1 MKKVL
6 LIVALLLAFTMIFS
20 SCGGEKNET
29 PVEQGIVEAPAS
41 ASVDIH
47 AVMDEITSAVEMPQ
61 EVLELKT
68 NEDLSDYL
76 YVDGSLVKDFAVKM
90 DSSNIGTMLVIIE
103 ANDSASAQQVA
114 EKLEKKVADDI
125 DTYQSYNP
133 DYAGMLKDSNVNID
147 GNLVSLFVSKQADEI
162 IGIYNSYIN
171 K

>member
-6 LIVALLLAFTMIFS
+6 LIVALLLAFTIIFS

-68 NEDLSDYL
+68 NEDLGDYL

-90 DSSNIGTMLVIIE
+90 DAGNIGTMLVIIE
-103 ANDSASAQQVA
+103 ANSEADTQQIV

-125 DTYQSYNP
+125 NTYKSYNP
-133 DYAGMLKDSNVNID
+133 EYASMLENSKVNVD
-147 GNLVSLFVSKQADEI
+147 GAFVSLFVSKQADRAVE
-162 IGIYNSYIN
+162 IYNSYIN